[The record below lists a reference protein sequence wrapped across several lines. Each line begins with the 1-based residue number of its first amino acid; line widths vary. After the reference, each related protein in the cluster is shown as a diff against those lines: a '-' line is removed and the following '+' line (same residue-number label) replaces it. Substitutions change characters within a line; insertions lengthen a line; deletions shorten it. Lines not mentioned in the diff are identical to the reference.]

1 MNNVFKVF
9 FYPRKNYVYKN
20 GEVGIRVL
28 ISLNG
33 DRLQFASELTIP
45 LDMWNEEEYRASG
58 KYTKAEVIN
67 NELEDIE
74 ATLKFHYRELK
85 RNYSFVTVHQVRD
98 AYIGF
103 TAKSRMLLE
112 VFKEY
117 NEEISK
123 RLGKDISNCTVSK
136 YKRTKARLAE
146 FIKYKFKKTDIPVN
160 QVNYSFICSF
170 DSYLTSVWNC
180 GTNTKVKYLQHLK
193 CIVTLARNNGWMQ
206 TEPFA
211 NFKIKRQKSD
221 RGYLTQ
227 EELMVIM

>member
-45 LDMWNEEEYRASG
+45 LDMWNGEKNKASS
-58 KYTKAEVIN
+58 KYAKSKVIN
-67 NELEDIE
+67 NELKDIE

-85 RNYSFVTVHQVRD
+85 RYDSSVTIYQVRD
-98 AYIGF
+98 AYIGVI
-103 TAKSRMLLE
+103 AKSRMLLE

-117 NEEISK
+117 NEELSK
-123 RLGKDISNCTVSK
+123 RSGKDISKCTVSK
-136 YKRTKARLAE
+136 YKRTKERLAE
-146 FIKYKFKKTDIPVN
+146 FIKYKFGKADIPVK
-160 QVNYSFICSF
+160 QINYSFINSF
-170 DSYLTSVWNC
+170 DSYLTSVWDC

-206 TEPFA
+206 ADPFA
-211 NFKIKRQKSD
+211 NFQHKTRK
-221 RGYLTQ
+221 
-227 EELMVIM
+227 V